1 MDLALMDNREI
12 NEILQ
17 MAKLSTPTNFG
28 GNSTVTKIDY
38 GAGSFAVKDYS
49 ARADGL
55 NRQLTETSALIL
67 LGSKLPSHVT
77 KFHGT
82 SEDGLRAVHNWV
94 SGTHPALD
102 AKTISQMLDF
112 LEKLIDVSAVS
123 RLSESRFATD
133 NIVSG
138 QSLDL
143 QIGERIAKLKN
154 SIMNPH
160 LILTNLEIAY
170 LKLQSEVKKD
180 NSDAVRILSPSD
192 FGVHNL
198 LVNSSTGALVCIDL
212 EFFGWDDAHKLVL
225 DTLLHPAAIWKRA
238 EAHYFLTGVAKAM
251 NLSIPRLVDLWPL
264 VCLKW
269 ATICL
274 NRYVNQP
281 RINSSLD
288 ATTALAMQYIEFSS
302 INAKS
307 LRHMSR
313 LVDRSI

>member
-1 MDLALMDNREI
+1 MDNREI

-28 GNSTVTKIDY
+28 GNSTVTKIDN
-38 GAGSFAVKDYS
+38 GAGSFVVKDYS
-49 ARADGL
+49 ERADGL
-55 NRQLTETSALIL
+55 KRQLTETSALIF
-67 LGSKLPSHVT
+67 LGNKLPSHVT

-82 SEDGLRAVHNWV
+82 SEDGLKAVHSWV
-94 SGTHPALD
+94 SGAHPVLD
-102 AKTISQMLDF
+102 SKTISQMLDF
-112 LEKLIDVSAVS
+112 LEKLKNVSAVS

-133 NIVSG
+133 NIVGG
-138 QSLDL
+138 QSLKL
-143 QIGERIAKLKN
+143 QIEERLAKLRDSMMN
-154 SIMNPH
+154 SH
-160 LILTNLEIAY
+160 SILTNLEIAY
-170 LKLQSEVKKD
+170 LKLQGEVKED
-180 NSDAVRILSPSD
+180 DSGVIRILSPSD

-238 EAHYFLTGVAKAM
+238 EAHYFLAGAAKAM

-274 NRYVNQP
+274 NRHVNKL
-281 RINSSLD
+281 RSNSSSD
-288 ATTALAMQYIEFSS
+288 STTALAMQYIDFSS
-302 INAKS
+302 VNAKS
-307 LRHMSR
+307 LGHMSR
-313 LVDRSI
+313 LVGRDI

>member
-1 MDLALMDNREI
+1 MDNREI

-38 GAGSFAVKDYS
+38 GVGSFVVKDYS

-67 LGSKLPSHVT
+67 LGNKLPSHVT

-94 SGTHPALD
+94 SGAHPELD

-112 LEKLIDVSAVS
+112 LEKLKDVSAVS

-133 NIVSG
+133 NIIGG

-154 SIMNPH
+154 STMNSH
-160 LILTNLEIAY
+160 SILTNLEIAY
-170 LKLQSEVKKD
+170 LKLQGEVKED

-192 FGVHNL
+192 FGVHNI

-251 NLSIPRLVDLWPL
+251 NLSIPKLVDLWPL

-274 NRYVNQP
+274 NRYVNKLK
-281 RINSSLD
+281 INSSSD
-288 ATTALAMQYIEFSS
+288 TTTALAMQYIDFST

-313 LVDRSI
+313 LVDRNI